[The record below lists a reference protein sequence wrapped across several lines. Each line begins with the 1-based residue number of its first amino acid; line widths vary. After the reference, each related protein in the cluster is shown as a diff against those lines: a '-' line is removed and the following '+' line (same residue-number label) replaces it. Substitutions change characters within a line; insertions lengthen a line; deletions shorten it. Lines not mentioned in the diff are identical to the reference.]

1 MKIMSRKCIIGQSGG
16 PTVVINATLAG
27 VIQGALKADY
37 EKIYG
42 MINGIDG
49 LLDEKMVDLSSFK
62 DQKNL
67 FKLIHT
73 PAMYLGSCRYKIF
86 EKDQSIKQRII
97 TILNKYEI
105 TDFFY
110 IGGNDSMILLK
121 N

>member
-1 MKIMSRKCIIGQSGG
+1 
-16 PTVVINATLAG
+16 
-27 VIQGALKADY
+27 
-37 EKIYG
+37 
-42 MINGIDG
+42 
-49 LLDEKMVDLSSFK
+49 MVDLSSFK

-110 IGGNDSMILLK
+110 IGGNDFFFDLFNVPFPSSSRSTYI
-121 N
+121 NP

>member
-73 PAMYLGSCRYKIF
+73 PAMYLGSCTHPARPC
-86 EKDQSIKQRII
+86 
-97 TILNKYEI
+97 
-105 TDFFY
+105 
-110 IGGNDSMILLK
+110 
-121 N
+121 

>member
-49 LLDEKMVDLSSFK
+49 DV
-62 DQKNL
+62 
-67 FKLIHT
+67 
-73 PAMYLGSCRYKIF
+73 YKRQ
-86 EKDQSIKQRII
+86 D
-97 TILNKYEI
+97 
-105 TDFFY
+105 
-110 IGGNDSMILLK
+110 
-121 N
+121 

>member
-49 LLDEKMVDLSSFK
+49 LLDVEIRLML
-62 DQKNL
+62 
-67 FKLIHT
+67 T
-73 PAMYLGSCRYKIF
+73 P
-86 EKDQSIKQRII
+86 KQAIVAH
-97 TILNKYEI
+97 
-105 TDFFY
+105 FV
-110 IGGNDSMILLK
+110 
-121 N
+121 